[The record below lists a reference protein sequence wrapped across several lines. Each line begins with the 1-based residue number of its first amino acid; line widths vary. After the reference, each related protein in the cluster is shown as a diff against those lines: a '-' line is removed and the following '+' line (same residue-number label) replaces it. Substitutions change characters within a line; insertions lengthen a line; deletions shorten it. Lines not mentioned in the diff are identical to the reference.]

1 MLIAAVNPA
10 SARSRPKLTGTFLQ
24 LWADHRDW
32 PPERWEA
39 MFNRFATLQLREI
52 YVQWTVYDGIDYSK
66 TIETVIG
73 EAAKRRMSVY
83 LGLAFDSGFWTM
95 PEDPRS
101 KELAFSERRRQS
113 IALAQKLATRHG
125 RNRAFA
131 GWYLSEEIHE
141 AVWRDDANRRILFAH
156 LQETARALHDVRP
169 RKRVSISGFADGR
182 TQPADLAK
190 FWTSLLTAA
199 PIDEVLFQDGVGV
212 GNLSVAYVGAYLGS
226 IKDAVSRRH
235 RRFRVIVEI
244 FRQVEGEFNG
254 KPFRAIPAEASSLQQ
269 QLATAGKFSKELVAF
284 AVPEYLTPESGDA
297 AATAYAAYVAW
308 LHSEPEQD

>member
-10 SARSRPKLTGTFLQ
+10 GARSQPKLTGTFLQ

-32 PPERWEA
+32 PPERWET
-39 MFNRFATLQLREI
+39 MFRHFAALQLREI

-66 TIETVIG
+66 TVETIIG
-73 EAAKRRMSVY
+73 EAGKHRMSVY
-83 LGLAFDSGFWTM
+83 LGLTFDSGFWKM
-95 PEDPRS
+95 SDSPGS
-101 KELAFSERRRQS
+101 KKLALSERREQS
-113 IALAQKLATRHG
+113 IALARKLAIQHG

-141 AVWRDDANRRILFAH
+141 AAWQGDENRRILFAH

-169 RKRVSISGFADGR
+169 RKRVSISGFADDR

-190 FWTSLLTAA
+190 FWTSLLAAA
-199 PIDEVLFQDGVGV
+199 PVDEVLFQDGVGV
-212 GNLSVAYVGAYLGS
+212 GNLGVAYVGAYLGS
-226 IKDAVSRRH
+226 IKDAVSRQH
-235 RRFRVIVEI
+235 RRFKIIVEI

-269 QLATAGKFSKELVAF
+269 QLAATGRFSHELVAF
-284 AVPEYLTPESGDA
+284 AVPEYLTPEAGAPA
-297 AATAYAAYVAW
+297 AAAYAAYVTW
-308 LHSEPEQD
+308 LHSGSTRH